1 MNSHLGRNPLSA
13 AVGTTP
19 SPSELIPINEA
30 FLAGQFK
37 KVGLFVISALKRG
50 RKGFARDS
58 NESRSCF
65 EFSKIKPAKLLLAA
79 DF

>member
-1 MNSHLGRNPLSA
+1 
-13 AVGTTP
+13 
-19 SPSELIPINEA
+19 
-30 FLAGQFK
+30 
-37 KVGLFVISALKRG
+37 LKRG